1 MRDIGPEVVSGA
13 SDNDPTNIGTAAVV
27 GAQAHYSLSWVA
39 VLVAPLLYVVLSIA
53 AQVGLAT
60 GADLQTLTL
69 KRFGRPVAAT
79 LLVSVVLVNLVTI
92 AADLQ
97 AGAAGI
103 GLLTGVDARWLV
115 LPLGLVL
122 LGLLVTGR
130 YGHVVRVL
138 RYLIPGFLAFTVAAV
153 LARPD
158 WPRVL
163 EGSLIPA
170 LSLRSYAV
178 AGALALLG
186 TTLTSYVYVWETV
199 QRGVE
204 EPAGH
209 PAPGRTPRAR
219 AGALAGAAFTAL
231 ILWSMLVASAAT
243 LGTHHQ
249 VPATAQG
256 AARSLRPL
264 AGPLAGDLFAIG
276 LVVSAVVAL
285 PVLIA
290 STGYVI
296 GAHFDWR
303 HGLSLPVGQARRF
316 YAVLAGSVGLAVAV
330 TLARVSVFGMLVAAS
345 VVGGLATPFGLAI
358 LCRLARDQRVMG
370 FRPVSRPLAAAGWA
384 VTAIVGA
391 LGAAYV
397 VLALLGRI

>member
-27 GAQAHYSLSWVA
+27 GAQTHYSLSWVA

-60 GADLQTLTL
+60 GTDLQTLTL
-69 KRFGRPVAAT
+69 KRYGRPVAAA

-103 GLLTGVDARWLV
+103 GLLAGVDARWLV
-115 LPLGLVL
+115 LPLGVAL

-130 YGHVVRVL
+130 YGQVVRVL
-138 RYLIPGFLAFTVAAV
+138 RYLIPGFLAFTIAAV

-178 AGALALLG
+178 VGALALLG

-209 PAPGRTPRAR
+209 PAPGRTSRAR
-219 AGALAGAAFTAL
+219 AGALAGAGFTAL

-243 LGTHHQ
+243 LGRHHR

-264 AGPLAGDLFAIG
+264 AGPLAGDLFAVG

-303 HGLSLPVGQARRF
+303 HGLSLPVSQARRF
-316 YAVLAGSVGLAVAV
+316 YAVLAASVGLAVAV

-345 VVGGLATPFGLAI
+345 VAGGLATPLGLGI
-358 LCRLARDQRVMG
+358 LCRLARDQQVMG

-397 VLALLGRI
+397 VLALLGRA

>member
-27 GAQAHYSLSWVA
+27 GAQTHYSLAWVA

-53 AQVGLAT
+53 AQVGLVT
-60 GADLQTLTL
+60 GTDLQTVTL

-115 LPLGLVL
+115 LPLGVVL

-130 YGHVVRVL
+130 YGQVVRVL

-163 EGSLIPA
+163 EGSFIPA
-170 LSLRSYAV
+170 LSLHSYAV

-209 PAPGRTPRAR
+209 PAGHTSRAR
-219 AGALAGAAFTAL
+219 TGALAGAAFTAL

-243 LGTHHQ
+243 LGRHRQ

-303 HGLSLPVGQARRF
+303 HGLSVPVSQARRF
-316 YAVLAGSVGLAVAV
+316 YAVLAVSVGLAVAV

-345 VVGGLATPFGLAI
+345 VAGGLATPLGLGI
-358 LCRLARDQRVMG
+358 LCRLARDQQVMG

-397 VLALLGRI
+397 VLALMGRI